1 MASMKNSKSMKSKV
15 SGNKNPDQEIE
26 DKDVWAVIGGFF
38 DEYGLLQCQL
48 DGYNE
53 FIENGISDIIDANKR
68 LEISNGGK
76 IYVIEFSSPVID
88 MPVHKEC
95 SDEIVTIYPK
105 QCVDRDITYLSHLF
119 VDITFTNPFGTVN
132 VYKHHHIGS
141 IPVMVMSRLCNLHKI
156 SNDPQAMAD
165 LREDVFDRGGYFI
178 INGSEKIVT
187 NQQRTAYN
195 KIYVFLNSKRGQKYP
210 FYTDVRSS
218 AINGS
223 HSTTTQVGL
232 HKTNLIGVTIP
243 YIDSDIPLGIM
254 FRALGAKDSNEILR
268 YILPNLEDKEAL
280 DLLNPSLE
288 HSWTCR
294 SQESA
299 LDYIGR
305 RGKKFMGGSSSVKQ
319 EIKKVG
325 IEDVGVASDTD
336 CELLTKQIRLDSI
349 SYAKHLISTEVL
361 PHLGTDE
368 KSFGVKMFYLG
379 YMTFKLIEVYLK
391 RREPESRD
399 HYANKRVATTGAM
412 LSTLFYNA
420 FKKLRSEI
428 CNSII
433 RCINGNNTVNILTII
448 NFKTIKT
455 TMCNAI
461 SNNNWVGRGKL
472 QGVSQTYEKFN
483 YMMTTANPRKLT
495 TPINA
500 DGNKIEK
507 PRQLDDSHWGI
518 VCVTGDTEILLSDG
532 NVCRMDE
539 LNGRS
544 VMTVDPVTL
553 KNEPSGIFNSIKL
566 TPEKLIKIVDDCGRE
581 LKCTPDHPFLVK
593 KYSESKNLE
602 WVKAGDLVI
611 GDLVVV
617 LSETAYSSNKK
628 YIGEGKCLS
637 QINFIE
643 NIDIEEVYDFTTI
656 SPNHSFCS
664 NGFITHNCPSE
675 TPEGKSC
682 GLVTNQAMT
691 CIITTGSSPIP
702 ILELLENIDII
713 KFSDIVHN
721 KNENILKFVKVFVN
735 GYPYGVTK
743 DPHGV
748 TNELRALRRV
758 SGIDPET
765 SISYDSDIKEINIF
779 TDSGRLC
786 RPLLIVEKGKIVL
799 KKHHIANIRSGK
811 WNEEPG
817 SVWTKLLGGF
827 VELIDKSEEDYTLIQ
842 NVPSDFKNLEIRRKN
857 QITHCELHPSLIYA
871 TGASIIPFPDHNQ
884 CIFEDEIVYM
894 ADSTSKK
901 IKDVKIGDVVIT
913 FDPENGS
920 CSQSYSTITH
930 TYHASTKK
938 KMYEVETVSGRKIK
952 ATFDH
957 RFMTSNGWELLEDI
971 PIFVSKSWESFPEN
985 GSLIG
990 ISLELTP
997 IVDCKRGI
1005 PPKEIL
1011 SIENF
1016 TSSCMKNEVSNDR
1029 AVKYAFDLNQLNL
1042 LPLKEE
1048 AETKLYVLSRIIGY
1062 SLTSSWKYLLEKDSI
1077 RCSIDFDDK
1086 ESRRLFIQDAEYLGF
1101 NNFILL
1107 ENDCEKPIY
1116 KCEKVGAFPALIKAL
1131 SFTETNS
1138 LFVPEWIINSSST
1151 NIKREFLS
1159 GIQGGEKTKIIW
1171 NKFGKKAE
1179 VDKII
1184 WVNDDNKPELFVNLF
1199 EQLNIESEIYF
1210 SDNIDTESCGYKIN
1224 SSPQNLIKYFDTV
1237 SCRYN
1242 VTSLSESGI
1251 VIEYIRY
1258 LEKMK
1263 ALKMKA
1269 EFSYEDWVG
1278 IVKVSSSKTTIFI
1291 PLETKTEIKNVMIAD
1306 ITTKSKNQSF
1316 LCGDGFCVHNSPRNC
1331 YQGAMGK
1338 QAIGIPGTNYN
1349 FKAKG
1354 KFHVL
1359 KYPQKP
1365 IVSTNMSKIMGFDDM
1380 PAGQNAIVAVCPWYG
1395 FNQEDSL
1402 IMNQDSIDRGFMV
1415 IITYMSF
1422 DAKIKKD
1429 KGQFF
1434 EVPLDSECGNF
1445 KTSASCPDPAGKLDP
1460 ETGIIKEG
1468 TIVEEGDILIGRV
1481 ELVSN
1486 KSSLQRKLKN
1496 NLSISYDHKW
1506 PGVVHLVQRG
1516 IDGGGYDYVRVVVT
1530 QERPPQFGDKFCYS
1544 PDHDVLTTKGWVNIA
1559 DVSLEDEVATLSE
1572 KGTIEYNHPTEIFE
1586 YDHDGEMVEVDTNQV
1601 SLCVTPN
1608 HKMYIRK
1615 RFGDYQLVEAQELHN
1630 IHVHYKKNGIWEPKN
1645 GGLKHFTLPS
1655 LWYQNSK
1662 NTATLY
1668 GEKYLDIDSWLIF
1681 FGIWIAEGCERK
1693 HEVNIDIHKERVKAV
1708 LFPALDK
1715 MGFSYKIS
1723 KHGDRVF
1730 IAYRQL
1736 TMYMTP
1742 LSVGAI
1748 NKSLPDWVWELN
1760 ESQSRLLLDSMCL
1773 GDGHMNANTVMYDTS
1788 SIQLKDDTMKLVFHC
1803 GWAANAYIRYPKGR
1817 HQIIK
1822 GSDCVTNADAWRITV
1837 VKTQLEPA
1845 VNKHIKN
1852 QQKFIPYVGKV
1863 HCFTVPNHIIYVRRT
1878 IQSDKR
1884 EQKPVWSSNSARH
1897 GQKGTVGIKYRSYE
1911 LPRTREGIAPDIVMN
1926 PLALPS
1932 RMTIG
1937 MMIEMICG
1945 RRVCTSSVLHRITTD
1960 KVFRLDSKELDATYE
1975 DSNCSDATR
1984 CISSEKVTRGPN
1996 SDNYD
2001 YKTGGDKYVGDGT
2014 PFQKDFSVSDI
2025 CKELKSLGINEF
2037 CDEEMINGMTG
2048 EPMKC
2053 LIFTGIAYYQRLKHM
2068 VIDKVHSRSR
2078 GGRVCLT
2085 RQPKE
2090 GRKLGGGF
2098 RVGHMERD
2106 CLLAQGSSW
2115 FTKDRLI
2122 DQSDETKVWFCK
2134 ICGLPALTIIIKG
2147 ENGARDQIKS
2157 ECRICQ
2163 DNKVAMIKIPYATK
2177 LFMQELAGMNI
2188 IVRVMVTPYGNPE
2201 ENVSIFAGDK
2211 KFATGP
2217 LG

>member
-1 MASMKNSKSMKSKV
+1 MSSTKSTKSRSSENKV
-15 SGNKNPDQEIE
+15 TEQDIE
-26 DKDVWAVIGGFF
+26 DKDTWAVIGGFF

-53 FIENGISDIIDANKR
+53 FIENGISDIIDANKK
-68 LEISNGGK
+68 LEISTNGK
-76 IYVIEFSSPVID
+76 VYIVEFSEPIID
-88 MPVHKEC
+88 MPVHKEH
-95 SDEIVTIYPK
+95 SDDIVKIYPK
-105 QCVDRDITYLSHLF
+105 QCVDRDITYISHLF
-119 VDITFTNPFGTVN
+119 ANVEFTNPFGNTII
-132 VYKHHHIGS
+132 YKHHHIGS
-141 IPVMVMSRLCNLHKI
+141 IPVMVMSRLCNLYKI

-165 LREDVFDRGGYFI
+165 LREDVFDKGGYFI

-195 KIYVFLNSKRGQKYP
+195 KTYVFLNSKRGQKYP
-210 FYTDVRSS
+210 LYTDIRSS

-223 HSTTTQVGL
+223 HSTSIQVGL
-232 HKTNLIGVTIP
+232 HKSNLIGVTIP
-243 YIDSDIPLGIM
+243 YIDNVDIPLGIM
-254 FRALGAKDSNEILR
+254 FRAFGAKNDQEILN
-268 YILPNLEDKEAL
+268 YILPDREDKKAL
-280 DLLNPSLE
+280 ELLNPSLE
-288 HSWTCR
+288 HSWVCS
-294 SQESA
+294 SQDSA

-305 RGKKFMGGSSSVKQ
+305 RGKKWMGGNSTKKEV
-319 EIKKVG
+319 KKVPMG
-325 IEDVGVASDTD
+325 EQGVESDTD
-336 CELLTKQIRLDSI
+336 CDILSKKIRLDSI

-368 KSFGVKMFYLG
+368 KSFNIKMFYLG
-379 YMTFKLIEVYLK
+379 YMTFKLIEVFLK

-420 FKKLRSEI
+420 FKKFRSEI
-428 CNSII
+428 CNSIV
-433 RCINGNNTVNILTII
+433 RCINGNNTVNIQTII
-448 NFKTIKT
+448 NVKTIRT

-483 YMMTTANPRKLT
+483 YMMTTANPRKLN

-507 PRQLDDSHWGI
+507 PRRLDDSHWGI

-553 KNEPSGIFNSIKL
+553 KSEPSGIFNSIKL

-617 LSETAYSSNKK
+617 LPKVLEIKPSNKRTILNISK
-628 YIGEGKCLS
+628 EFSKRSIGEGKCLS
-637 QINFIE
+637 QINSIE

-691 CIITTGSSPIP
+691 CIITTGSSPLP
-702 ILELLENIDII
+702 VLEFLEHMDII
-713 KFSDIVHN
+713 KYSDIFQSKKQN
-721 KNENILKFVKVFVN
+721 LLTLVKVFVN
-735 GYPYGVTK
+735 GYPFGVTR
-743 DPHGV
+743 DPHGI
-748 TNELRALRRV
+748 TNELRSLRR
-758 SGIDPET
+758 SRGLDPEI
-765 SISYDSDIKEINIF
+765 SISYYSDIKEIHVF

-786 RPLLIVEKGKIVL
+786 RPLLIVEKGRIL
-799 KKHHIANIRSGK
+799 IKKHHISEIKSGK
-811 WNEEPG
+811 WNREPG
-817 SVWTKLLGGF
+817 STWAKLLGGF
-827 VELIDKSEEDYTLIQ
+827 VELIDKSEEEYALVQ
-842 NVPSDFKNLEIRRKN
+842 NFPSDFKNLEVKRKY

-884 CIFEDEIVYM
+884 CIFEDELVFM
-894 ADSTSKK
+894 ADCTSKK

-913 FDPENGS
+913 FNPEDG
-920 CSQSYSTITH
+920 SQSYTNIIH
-930 TYHASTKK
+930 TYHATTDK
-938 KMYEVETVSGRKIK
+938 KMYEVETISGRKIK

-957 RFMTSNGWELLEDI
+957 RFMTSEGWQLLEDI
-971 PIFVSKSWESFPEN
+971 PESCVSLEKGIP
-985 GSLIG
+985 LIG
-990 ISLELTP
+990 VSLEPTP
-997 IVDCKRGI
+997 INCKVEQ
-1005 PPKEIL
+1005 KEIL
-1011 SIENF
+1011 TEEKFIYISMKYGLNE
-1016 TSSCMKNEVSNDR
+1016 SCAR
-1029 AVKYAFDLNQLNL
+1029 KYASDLKKLNL
-1042 LPLKEE
+1042 LPLTESNK
-1048 AETKLYVLSRIIGY
+1048 TYILSRILGFSFTTKWEFIV
-1062 SLTSSWKYLLEKDSI
+1062 ENDSM
-1077 RCSIDFDDK
+1077 RCSVNFDDK
-1086 ESRRLFIQDAEYLGF
+1086 ESRRLFIQDVECIGF
-1101 NNFILL
+1101 KNFILL
-1107 ENDCEKPIY
+1107 DNKDTY
-1116 KCEKVGAFPALIKAL
+1116 KFGKAGAFPALINAL
-1131 SFTETNS
+1131 GFTEELTIPTWMNY
-1138 LFVPEWIINSSST
+1138 SSKL
-1151 NIKREFLS
+1151 NKREFLS
-1159 GIQGGEKTKIIW
+1159 GLTGGENSKIRW
-1171 NKFGKKAE
+1171 DALNKNAK
-1179 VDKII
+1179 VDKITRI
-1184 WVNDDNKPELFVNLF
+1184 NQSKHIISFLKEFG
-1199 EQLNIESEIYF
+1199 IESEICF
-1210 SDNIDTESCGYKIN
+1210 SYNSCKIGYSIN
-1224 SSPQNLIKYFDTV
+1224 NNNQNLIKYFDTIG
-1237 SCRYN
+1237 CRYN
-1242 VTSLSESGI
+1242 VNTLSESGI

-1263 ALKMKA
+1263 SLNLEP
-1269 EFSYEDWVG
+1269 EFLYETWFDC
-1278 IVKVSSSKTTIFI
+1278 VKQSISKTTIFI
-1291 PLETKTEIKNVMIAD
+1291 PVDTKTEIKNVMIAD
-1306 ITTKSKNQSF
+1306 ITTESKNQSF
-1316 LCGDGFCVHNSPRNC
+1316 LCGGFCVHNSPRNC

-1349 FKAKG
+1349 FKVKG

-1365 IVSTNMSKIMGFDDM
+1365 IISTNMSKIMGFDDM

-1422 DAKIKKD
+1422 EAKVKKD
-1429 KGQFF
+1429 KSLF

-1445 KTSASCPDPAGKLDP
+1445 KISASCPTPAAKLDP

-1481 ELVSN
+1481 EFIKD
-1486 KSSLQRKLKN
+1486 KSSIQRKKKN
-1496 NLSISYDHKW
+1496 NTSVAYDHKW

-1516 IDGGGYDYVRVVVT
+1516 TDGGGYDYVRVVVT

-1544 PDHDVLTTKGWVNIA
+1544 PDHDVLTSKGWVGIA
-1559 DVSLEDEVATLSE
+1559 DVKLEDEVATLSE

-1615 RFGDYQLVEAQELHN
+1615 RFGDYQLVEAQELDN
-1630 IHVHYKKNGIWEPKN
+1630 IHVHYKKNGIWEPQN
-1645 GGLKHFTLPS
+1645 GGLKHFTLPQM
-1655 LWYQNSK
+1655 WYENSK

-1668 GEKYLDIDSWLIF
+1668 TEKHLDIDSWLTF
-1681 FGIWIAEGCERK
+1681 FGIWIAEGCARN
-1693 HEVNIDIHKERVKAV
+1693 HEVNVDIHKQRVKDV

-1748 NKSLPDWVWELN
+1748 NKSLPDWVWDLN
-1760 ESQSRLLLDSMCL
+1760 ETQCRLLLHSMCL
-1773 GDGHMNANTVMYDTS
+1773 GDGHMNGNTVMYDTS
-1788 SIQLKDDTMKLVFHC
+1788 SIKLKDDTMRLVFHC

-1822 GSDCVTNADAWRITV
+1822 GADSVTNADAWRITV

-1852 QQKFIPYVGKV
+1852 QQKFIPYNGKV

-1878 IQSDKR
+1878 IQDGICN
-1884 EQKPVWSSNSARH
+1884 QKPVWSSNSARH
-1897 GQKGTVGIKYRSYE
+1897 GQKGTVGMKYRSYE
-1911 LPRTREGIAPDIVMN
+1911 LPHTKEGIAPDIVMN

-1945 RRVCTSSVLHRITTD
+1945 RRVCTSSKLHRITTD
-1960 KVFRLDSKELDATYE
+1960 KVFRLDSKELDAKYE
-1975 DSNCSDATR
+1975 DSECSEER
-1984 CISSEKVTRGPN
+1984 CISSEERKRGPS

-2001 YKTGGDKYVGDGT
+2001 YKLDDNKYFGDGT
-2014 PFQKDFSVSDI
+2014 PFQKDFSVLDI
-2025 CKELKSLGINEF
+2025 CKELKKLGINEF

-2053 LIFTGIAYYQRLKHM
+2053 LIFTGVCYYQRLKHM

-2078 GGRVCLT
+2078 GGTVCLT

-2098 RVGHMERD
+2098 KVGHMERD
-2106 CLLAQGSSW
+2106 CLLAQGCSW
-2115 FTKDRLI
+2115 FTKDRMVE
-2122 DQSDETKVWFCK
+2122 QSDETTLWFCK
-2134 ICGLPALTIIIKG
+2134 ICGLPALTTVIKG
-2147 ENGARDQIKS
+2147 EDGNRDQIKS

-2163 DNKVAMIKIPYATK
+2163 DNKIAMIKIPYGTK
-2177 LFMQELAGMNI
+2177 LFMQELGAMNI
-2188 IVRVMVTPYGNPE
+2188 IVRVMMTPYGNPE
-2201 ENVSIFAGDK
+2201 ESVSIFAGDK